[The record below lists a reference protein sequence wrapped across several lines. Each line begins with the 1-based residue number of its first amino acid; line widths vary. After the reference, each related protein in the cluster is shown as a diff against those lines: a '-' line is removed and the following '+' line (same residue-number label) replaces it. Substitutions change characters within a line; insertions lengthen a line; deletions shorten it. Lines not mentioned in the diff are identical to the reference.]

1 MSLKH
6 HETMKDLAQLLLS
19 IKAMVACGLSFARSE
34 TLDSIW
40 GSTQEASQGLKVWH
54 IDQAI
59 HVTLMPFVQ
68 EQMSQVHNQLFQT
81 SYQKNKDKF
90 SNTFNLNLQLQTNIS
105 TSSIS
110 LQSGRRD
117 QKVFAPQ
124 LLLIIVTLLHYPFP
138 FVNHWSIEDDSVA
151 GFWMCH

>member
-1 MSLKH
+1 
-6 HETMKDLAQLLLS
+6 MKDLAQLLLS

-90 SNTFNLNLQLQTNIS
+90 SNTFNLNLT
-105 TSSIS
+105 TSN
-110 LQSGRRD
+110 Q
-117 QKVFAPQ
+117 
-124 LLLIIVTLLHYPFP
+124 Y
-138 FVNHWSIEDDSVA
+138 
-151 GFWMCH
+151 